1 MKRWILLL
9 PLLLLLLTGCDKR
22 QQVGIC
28 WRDCDDS
35 MTSEYRQALEAVFN
49 EEDYAVTVMD
59 AGNDQAVQD
68 RQVAELMK
76 NKTDIL
82 ILEPVMT
89 TAVDEVCRQ
98 AQEAAVPVVFVNRE
112 PDLEM
117 WDQACYI
124 GCDTATPGQL
134 QAQLIT
140 NLPDGG
146 DLNGDGCVSYAILA
160 GPEDHLDAKIRSES
174 CVDMLDQMNMLTQCL
189 AVDYGEWTREDAQLR
204 CAKLLAKYGKDLEV
218 IFCNSDDLALGAMD
232 AIADGGRTV
241 GENIYLYGVGGQRQG
256 LLLIRSG
263 DITGTVRMDIS
274 AQAAAVL
281 EAAEK
286 LLAGEVPQKQTLI
299 DQIPVDAQNV
309 EGYIEE

>member
-9 PLLLLLLTGCDKR
+9 PLLLLLLLTGCDKR

-28 WRDCDDS
+28 WRDCDDGAT
-35 MTSEYRQALEAVFN
+35 MEYRQALEAAFDETV
-49 EEDYAVTVMD
+49 YALTVMD

-68 RQVAELMK
+68 CQVAELME
-76 NKTDIL
+76 NNIDIL

-98 AQEAAVPVVFVNRE
+98 TQQAAVPVVFVNRE
-112 PDLEM
+112 PEAEM
-117 WDQACYI
+117 WDRACYI
-124 GCDTATPGQL
+124 GCDAATSGQL
-134 QAQLIT
+134 QAQLMT
-140 NLPDGG
+140 RLPDGG
-146 DLNGDGCVSYAILA
+146 DLNGDGVVSYAILA
-160 GPEDHLDAKIRSES
+160 GPENHLDSQLRTLS
-174 CVDMLDQMNMLTQCL
+174 CTQALPQDLCLT
-189 AVDYGEWTREDAQLR
+189 ADYGDWTRQDAQLR
-204 CAKLLAKYGKDLEV
+204 CAKLLARYGKDLEV

-241 GENIYLYGVGGQRQG
+241 GENIYLYGIGGQRQE

-286 LLAGEVPQKQTLI
+286 LLAGEVPQKQILI
-299 DQIPVDAQNV
+299 DQIPVDAQTV
-309 EGYIEE
+309 EAYIEE